1 LYEHSLGIV
10 EVEDALEVRDDDVVQ
25 AGEEANHE
33 EEGGGNAHGA
43 CVGLDLQVV
52 CVTWGTYI
60 ADGNGQEST
69 PLYKGGARMYPFQE

>member
-33 EEGGGNAHGA
+33 EEEVAT
-43 CVGLDLQVV
+43 LM
-52 CVTWGTYI
+52 
-60 ADGNGQEST
+60 
-69 PLYKGGARMYPFQE
+69 ARVSVLICRSSA